1 LIVLVV
7 RYFDRANGGGA
18 LCPVSLS
25 LSRTLAKR
33 RGDPSLQV
41 DRQEAVLKAERPPL
55 RISRQQLNCVLLQQ

>member
-7 RYFDRANGGGA
+7 RYFDRANGGA